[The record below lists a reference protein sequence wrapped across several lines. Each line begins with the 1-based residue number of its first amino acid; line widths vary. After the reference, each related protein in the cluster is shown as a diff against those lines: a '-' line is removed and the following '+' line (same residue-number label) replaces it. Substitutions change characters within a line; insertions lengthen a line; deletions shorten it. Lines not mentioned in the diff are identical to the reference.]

1 VKVLKLSVVL
11 GHEGGS
17 GCHPANV
24 GFQSTLFCRII
35 AWQPYYIAWY
45 VSYSEETDTIA

>member
-1 VKVLKLSVVL
+1 VKVLKLSVAL

-24 GFQSTLFCRII
+24 GFQ
-35 AWQPYYIAWY
+35 
-45 VSYSEETDTIA
+45 